1 LKLSNGEGA
10 EVTAQFYEPND
21 KSKRHLFD
29 FMACH
34 YDVIDIF
41 EAKHPYELEEKR
53 KEYVVLRLD
62 AEHHGLG
69 TGSCGPKTL
78 DQYALKMEEFEFG
91 FVLF

>member
-1 LKLSNGEGA
+1 
-10 EVTAQFYEPND
+10 
-21 KSKRHLFD
+21 
-29 FMACH
+29 MACH
-34 YDVIDIF
+34 YDVVDIF

-53 KEYVVLRLD
+53 KEHVVLRLD